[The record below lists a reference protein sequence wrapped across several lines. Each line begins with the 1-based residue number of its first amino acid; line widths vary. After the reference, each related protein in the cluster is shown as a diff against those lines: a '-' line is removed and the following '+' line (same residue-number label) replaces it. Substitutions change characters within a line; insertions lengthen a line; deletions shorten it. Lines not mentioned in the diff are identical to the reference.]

1 MKSIKGAAKEA
12 VLAALA
18 AAMALA
24 FSSPVL
30 AASEQAAPKPGTKPA
45 KTKALSSAAKAST
58 VPAGDVS
65 GRPLGGQ
72 AVYQVLLGEIALQ
85 RGNADLAVSAYADL
99 GYRTRDPKVLE
110 RATEVASVG
119 RRFDIAYETAK
130 LWVEADPESLTA
142 RQTLV
147 AILVVLGRAEEL
159 GPQIS
164 ILLEK
169 DKANLADN
177 LMRLNRMLARYQDK
191 AAVYLMMEKV
201 VAPYEG
207 IAEAHYALATAA
219 FHAGERPKALVE
231 IRKALNLRPDW
242 ELAALF
248 EAQVLARDSAAVALA
263 SLERF
268 LEANPGAR
276 EVRLHLARGLIAEK
290 RYPDARKHFDRLL
303 ADNPDS
309 PELIYPVAILAL
321 QQNDVSTAEPLLRT
335 LLQRGEPSEKG
346 VAAFYL
352 GQIAEDRQAYA
363 EAVGYYR
370 QVASGEQYATA
381 QIRTAQLLIKQ
392 GETLAVAQEHLQTSA
407 KRYPPA
413 QTQFVVAEAQ
423 LLRDAGRDEEAL
435 ALLDQVNA
443 KQPDQAEVLY
453 DAALLAEKLGRMNI
467 VEANLRRVIELRPD
481 NAHAYNALGYSLAER
496 GIRLDEARQLIAKAL
511 ELAPEDPFI
520 MDSMGW
526 VLYRQGDLQGALT
539 FLEKAYAIKKDAEIA
554 AHLGE
559 VLWVLERREEAQKIW
574 ADAAKRHPGNAEL
587 KAVRAK
593 FVR

>member
-1 MKSIKGAAKEA
+1 
-12 VLAALA
+12 
-18 AAMALA
+18 
-24 FSSPVL
+24 
-30 AASEQAAPKPGTKPA
+30 
-45 KTKALSSAAKAST
+45 
-58 VPAGDVS
+58 
-65 GRPLGGQ
+65 
-72 AVYQVLLGEIALQ
+72 
-85 RGNADLAVSAYADL
+85 
-99 GYRTRDPKVLE
+99 
-110 RATEVASVG
+110 
-119 RRFDIAYETAK
+119 
-130 LWVEADPESLTA
+130 
-142 RQTLV
+142 
-147 AILVVLGRAEEL
+147 
-159 GPQIS
+159 
-164 ILLEK
+164 
-169 DKANLADN
+169 
-177 LMRLNRMLARYQDK
+177 
-191 AAVYLMMEKV
+191 
-201 VAPYEG
+201 
-207 IAEAHYALATAA
+207 
-219 FHAGERPKALVE
+219 
-231 IRKALNLRPDW
+231 
-242 ELAALF
+242 
-248 EAQVLARDSAAVALA
+248 
-263 SLERF
+263 
-268 LEANPGAR
+268 
-276 EVRLHLARGLIAEK
+276 
-290 RYPDARKHFDRLL
+290 
-303 ADNPDS
+303 
-309 PELIYPVAILAL
+309 VAILAL

-352 GQIAEDRQAYA
+352 GQIAEDRQAYD

-392 GETLAVAQEHLQTSA
+392 GGNLAVAQEHLQTSA

-496 GIRLDEARQLIAKAL
+496 GIRLDEARQLIVKAL

-526 VLYRQGDLQGALT
+526 VLFRQGDLQGALT

-587 KAVRAK
+587 KAVREK

>member
-1 MKSIKGAAKEA
+1 MKSIEGAAKGA
-12 VLAALA
+12 VLAAMA
-18 AAMALA
+18 TAVALA
-24 FSSPVL
+24 FASPAL
-30 AASEQAAPKPGTKPA
+30 AASEQTAPKPGTKPA
-45 KTKALSSAAKAST
+45 KTRASSSAAKSAASPVSE
-58 VPAGDVS
+58 VPGS
-65 GRPLGGQ
+65 PSGGQ

-231 IRKALNLRPDW
+231 IGKALNLRPDW

-352 GQIAEDRQAYA
+352 GQIAEDRQAYD

-370 QVASGEQYATA
+370 QVASGDQFATA

-392 GETLAVAQEHLQTSA
+392 GGSLAVAQEHLQASA

-496 GIRLDEARQLIAKAL
+496 GIRLDEARQLIVKAL

-526 VLYRQGDLQGALT
+526 VLFRQGDLQGALT

>member
-526 VLYRQGDLQGALT
+526 VLFRQGDLQGALT

>member
-119 RRFDIAYETAK
+119 RRFDIAYETSK

-526 VLYRQGDLQGALT
+526 VLFRQGDLQGALT